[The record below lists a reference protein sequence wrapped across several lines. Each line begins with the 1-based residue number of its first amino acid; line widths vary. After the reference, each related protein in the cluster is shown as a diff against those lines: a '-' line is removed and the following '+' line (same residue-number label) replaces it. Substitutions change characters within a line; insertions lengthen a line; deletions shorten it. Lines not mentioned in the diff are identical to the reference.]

1 LGGEVAVIDGARE
14 FAAHDGALLQV
25 TSLGS
30 GPGVVVVH
38 GGGVTSHLYRR
49 LAERLS
55 DRLTVHLYNRRG
67 RADAPPRREPY
78 QVADDVA
85 DLGVILKGTGASSVI
100 GHSSGGYI
108 ALEAAR
114 QLSIDRLLLYDP
126 AVSIDGGFPA
136 AWLPE
141 ARAAANSGDLARCM
155 ALTSAGIN
163 THQPAAR
170 LPLVV
175 QTAFC
180 RLFLRT
186 SIGAS
191 MGALLPMTLDE
202 TQEIVAHD
210 GPASRWA
217 DISARVLLTYG
228 AAGPPYY
235 PGLNRALA
243 AAIPH
248 GALMPIER
256 H

>member
-1 LGGEVAVIDGARE
+1 M
-14 FAAHDGALLQV
+14 
-25 TSLGS
+25 GS
-30 GPGVVVVH
+30 
-38 GGGVTSHLYRR
+38 S
-49 LAERLS
+49 
-55 DRLTVHLYNRRG
+55 

-85 DLGVILKGTGASSVI
+85 DLGVILRGTGASSVI

-108 ALEAAR
+108 ALVAAQR
-114 QLSIDRLLLYDP
+114 LAIDQLVLYDP

-163 THQPAAR
+163 THQSAAR

-175 QTAFC
+175 QTMFC

-186 SIGAS
+186 TIGAS
-191 MGALLPMTLDE
+191 MDALLPTTLDE
-202 TQEIVAHD
+202 TQEIVDHD

-228 AAGPPYY
+228 KAGSPRLPRPQPGARRRDLPCHSDADRAPRPRRDQPRASRIGRRLCIVPSLSHCPP
-235 PGLNRALA
+235 PGVLRTTVLLRDALQ
-243 AAIPH
+243 
-248 GALMPIER
+248 GR
-256 H
+256 T